1 MSIQRKNLEEQGSYS
16 AEADE
21 ADSEMGRNSV
31 AEAENT
37 HENNDNIPA
46 PSSND
51 EKSEV
56 YEDEVDQGDLED
68 SNREDEQGPDDSEQE
83 NNNNQDEEVSNAGET
98 SPDEYENKTASN
110 YGEGVEA
117 NVNS

>member
-1 MSIQRKNLEEQGSYS
+1 
-16 AEADE
+16 
-21 ADSEMGRNSV
+21 MGRNYV

-37 HENNDNIPA
+37 HENNDKIPA

-98 SPDEYENKTASN
+98 SPDEYENETASN
-110 YGEGVEA
+110 YEEEVEA
-117 NVNS
+117 NENS

>member
-1 MSIQRKNLEEQGSYS
+1 MLKRNYIDSNLEEQGSYS
-16 AEADE
+16 AKEDE

-37 HENNDNIPA
+37 HENNDEIPA

-68 SNREDEQGPDDSEQE
+68 SNREDEQ
-83 NNNNQDEEVSNAGET
+83 ART
-98 SPDEYENKTASN
+98 
-110 YGEGVEA
+110 
-117 NVNS
+117 